1 MVTAA
6 TIEAMH
12 LATAATDLE
21 EALRRSDPMADLL
34 SHLSKLR
41 TSADALWV
49 VIETLPVKPEEVAQN
64 VDPARVVSVLVQLQA
79 LLEADDT
86 QATAIFEQDK
96 PVLLAAMGPAVLH
109 LQRQM
114 ESFDFPAAVTTV
126 RELISRA
133 RARAFV
139 DKPVRPS
146 SAAPW

>member
-1 MVTAA
+1 
-6 TIEAMH
+6 
-12 LATAATDLE
+12 
-21 EALRRSDPMADLL
+21 MADLL

-64 VDPARVVSVLVQLQA
+64 ADPARVVSVLVQLQA

-109 LQRQM
+109 LQRQI

-133 RARAFV
+133 RAFV